1 MNLKSLNNLKA
12 CFICCGENFTSVL
25 TSDGGVF
32 TFGAGMYGQLGH
44 NNTSHEY
51 LPRKVVDLMGSE
63 ITQIA
68 CGRCHMLVYSASSNR
83 IYSYGL
89 AGNGQLGNGPVNINK
104 TSPSLVNINFANPK
118 NVNFFYLL
126 KFTIF

>member
-1 MNLKSLNNLKA
+1 M
-12 CFICCGENFTSVL
+12 
-25 TSDGGVF
+25 F

-68 CGRCHMLVYSASSNR
+68 CGRCHMLVYSASGNR
-83 IYSYGL
+83 VFSFGL
-89 AGNGQLGNGPVNINK
+89 AGNGQLGTGAVNINK
-104 TSPSLVNINFANPK
+104 TSPSLVNINFENPK
-118 NVNFFYLL
+118 TSRKENENLNYLYSISAGGDQS
-126 KFTIF
+126 FVISNPVRR